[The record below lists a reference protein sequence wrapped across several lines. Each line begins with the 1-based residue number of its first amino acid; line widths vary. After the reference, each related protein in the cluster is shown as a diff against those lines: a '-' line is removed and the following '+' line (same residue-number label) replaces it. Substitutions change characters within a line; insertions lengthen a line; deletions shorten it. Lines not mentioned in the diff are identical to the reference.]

1 MDYTKI
7 AMMAIEHQKK
17 AEEARQQRIA
27 AANSTNES
35 LRPGFSKRR
44 PTVEFDDPSMADEY
58 YG

>member
-7 AMMAIEHQKK
+7 AMMAIEHQKE
-17 AEEARQQRIA
+17 AEEARQRRIA

-35 LRPGFSKRR
+35 LRPGFQKRR
-44 PTVEFDDPSMADEY
+44 PTVEIDDIEELPF

>member
-35 LRPGFSKRR
+35 LRPGFQKRR
-44 PTVEFDDPSMADEY
+44 PTVETYDPSIADEY